1 MIVGRCTAGGCNVLT
16 IGPRCVDHDVPVT
29 RTFTRG
35 RPFRPSE
42 ETTTPAPDRAEP
54 VLSVDTL
61 VALRAAA
68 RLVPVS

>member
-35 RPFRPSE
+35 RPFRPPE
-42 ETTTPAPDRAEP
+42 ETTAPMPARAEP
-54 VLSVDTL
+54 VLTVDTL
-61 VALRAAA
+61 AEMRAAA
-68 RLVPVS
+68 GLVAVS

>member
-42 ETTTPAPDRAEP
+42 TTTTHAPAPAEQILPVDTLAATPAPAG
-54 VLSVDTL
+54 L
-61 VALRAAA
+61 VT
-68 RLVPVS
+68 VG